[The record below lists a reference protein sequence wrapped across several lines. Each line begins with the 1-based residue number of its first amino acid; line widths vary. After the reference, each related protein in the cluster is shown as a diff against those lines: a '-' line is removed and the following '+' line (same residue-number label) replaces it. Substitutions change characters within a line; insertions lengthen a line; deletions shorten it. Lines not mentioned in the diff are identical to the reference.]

1 MSDRLT
7 NWSGNIT
14 YGAQRVLTPGSV
26 AEVQQLVADSARIRA
41 LGTRHSFNRLADTD
55 ADLVS
60 LAGLPPRIE
69 IAVPEA
75 GQSTVT
81 VAAGIRYGEVAQH
94 LHAAGYALHNLGSL
108 PHISV
113 AGACASGT
121 HGSGVGNGNLS
132 SAVRALEIVTA
143 DGELATISRDGDGDL
158 FLAHVVGLGAL
169 GVVTAVTLDIQPTF
183 EMRQYV
189 YENLPTERLSDSFDA
204 VLSHA
209 YSVSL
214 FTDWQTAAVNQVW
227 VKERLDAGTPA
238 AEQNWLGATLADGP
252 RHPVPGMDPVNCT
265 EQLGV
270 PGPWHERLPHFR
282 LDFTPSSGSELQTE
296 YFVDRDDALA
306 AIEAVAQ
313 LRDQLAPVLQITEIR
328 TIAADELWLSP
339 AYRRDS
345 VAIHFTWFDDTEAVL
360 PVVAAIEN
368 ALAPFAARPHWG
380 KVFSVSSEQLAARH
394 PRHAD
399 FVRLLAVRDPG
410 GKFRNE
416 MIDRYFPAAAG

>member
-14 YGAQRVLTPGSV
+14 YGAQRVFTPGSV
-26 AEVQQLVADSARIRA
+26 TEVQELVAGSDRIRA

-69 IAVPEA
+69 INASE
-75 GQSTVT
+75 STVT
-81 VAAGIRYGEVAQH
+81 VAAGLRYGEIAPS
-94 LHAAGYALHNLGSL
+94 LHAAGFGLHNLGSL

-113 AGACASGT
+113 VGACASGT

-132 SAVRALEIVTA
+132 TAVRSLELVSA
-143 DGELATISRDGDGDL
+143 SGELTTVSRDADGDL
-158 FLAHVVGLGAL
+158 FFAHVIGLGAL
-169 GVVTAVTLDIQPTF
+169 GVVTAATLDIQPTF

-189 YENLPTERLSDSFDA
+189 YERLPIDRVRDSLDD

-209 YSVSL
+209 YSVSV
-214 FTDWQTAAVNQVW
+214 FTDWQTSSMNQVW
-227 VKERLDAGTPA
+227 VKERIDAGAGPA
-238 AEQNWLGATLADGP
+238 ATQWLGATLADGP
-252 RHPVPGMDPVNCT
+252 RHPVPGVDPEHCT

-282 LDFTPSSGSELQTE
+282 LDFTPSNGSELQSE
-296 YFVDRDDALA
+296 YFVGSSDAVP
-306 AIEAVAQ
+306 AIEAVAA
-313 LRDQLAPVLQITEIR
+313 LRDQLAPVLQISEIR

-345 VAIHFTWFDDTEAVL
+345 VALHFTWFDDTDAVL
-360 PVVAAIEN
+360 PVVAAVEN

-380 KVFSVSSEQLAARH
+380 KVFTTDPSAMAGFYQ
-394 PRHAD
+394 RHAD
-399 FVRLLAVRDPG
+399 FQQLLADRDPG

-416 MIDRYFPAAAG
+416 MIDRYFPAATR